1 MNKAC
6 YGACYK
12 RSVNVPNIFN
22 IYELATMLSGI
33 IAINCAAQV
42 RNGGIEEAK
51 LGTQREFFSSISEM
65 CAWFKFVKVLK

>member
-1 MNKAC
+1 
-6 YGACYK
+6 
-12 RSVNVPNIFN
+12 
-22 IYELATMLSGI
+22 MLSGI
-33 IAINCAAQV
+33 IAINCVAQV